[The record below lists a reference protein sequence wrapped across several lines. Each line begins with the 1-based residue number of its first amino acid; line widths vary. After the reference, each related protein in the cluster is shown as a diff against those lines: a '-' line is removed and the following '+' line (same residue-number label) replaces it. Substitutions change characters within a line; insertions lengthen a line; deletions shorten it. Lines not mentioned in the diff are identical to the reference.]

1 MGTPPL
7 TADSARESTAES
19 TTEPALDLAPVFSD
33 APARRA
39 VLWLLVALLP
49 LFGQTFHY
57 ISDIAPLWALSK
69 AFPILSLPAVLWLVR
84 EERFPISLQVIISF
98 GWLVLAPSF
107 ASVFYFHESFFT
119 SITAQVKLLPML
131 YFFSFLAVLL
141 AAQPTLA
148 ELERGFVILGVA
160 ITVTLIVFWAVVPN
174 SWYQGTYVSGQS
186 PFFSSDNRGHRIR
199 MSMYFPIILLF
210 LCYRRAY
217 FERSLRYLLGAAVA
231 FAVTLLIVK
240 TRAMVI
246 GITGVLIL
254 NTLLWSRPLV
264 RIGLL
269 LSAPF
274 GLVAMFS
281 AGYLA
286 TTFSTGADTGFD
298 TRRISIAIAARFLG
312 SEPMRWIFGVGTIS
326 PTSRDSLIEYF
337 HHFFFLADITW
348 LGIVFEYGLIGAAII
363 LAFQL
368 RGLVF
373 YRRLRAQLDDDF
385 LGSLFDYLV
394 YILLISLFYPP
405 TLTPGETAVIL
416 AIFAYIWRVGELN
429 ETRPFSIDPRVEA
442 LAQIR
447 AETRAARRNADVDVP
462 PDAR

>member
-1 MGTPPL
+1 MATPPL
-7 TADSARESTAES
+7 TADPARNSVAGFSA
-19 TTEPALDLAPVFSD
+19 DLAPVFSG

-39 VLWLLVALLP
+39 TLWLLVALLP

-57 ISDIAPLWALSK
+57 ISDIKPLWALSK
-69 AFPILSLPAVLWLVR
+69 AFPLLSLPAAFWLAR
-84 EERFPISLQVIISF
+84 EERFPMALQVVLGF

-107 ASVFYFHESFFT
+107 ASVVYFHESFFT

-141 AAQPTLA
+141 AAKPTLA
-148 ELERGFVILGVA
+148 ELERGFVILGAAV
-160 ITVTLIVFWAVVPN
+160 TVTLIVFWAVVPN
-174 SWYQGTYVSGQS
+174 SWYQGTYVSGQA
-186 PFFSSDNRGHRIR
+186 PFFSADNRGHRIR
-199 MSMYFPIILLF
+199 MSMYFPIIVLF

-246 GITGVLIL
+246 GITGVLVL

-264 RIGLL
+264 RLGLL
-269 LSAPF
+269 LCAPF
-274 GLVAMFS
+274 GLAAMFS

-298 TRRISIAIAARFLG
+298 TRRISIEIATRFLG
-312 SEPMRWIFGVGTIS
+312 SDPLRWIFGVGTIS
-326 PTSRDSLIEYF
+326 PTSHDSLIDYF

-348 LGIVFEYGLIGAAII
+348 LGIVFEYGLIGALII
-363 LAFQL
+363 LFFQL
-368 RGLVF
+368 RGLHF
-373 YRRLRAQLDDDF
+373 YRRLRAQVDDDF

-394 YILLISLFYPP
+394 YILLISVFYPP

-416 AIFAYIWRVGELN
+416 AIFAYVWRAGRLHDAHE
-429 ETRPFSIDPRVEA
+429 PQFAAQPRFQPRSADAPLEA
-442 LAQIR
+442 H
-447 AETRAARRNADVDVP
+447 
-462 PDAR
+462 